1 MNHDEYRT
9 EMEKD
14 PNTWVV
20 LRYYLTYAGLAEM
33 VGRESMTRTE
43 IFTDHPM
50 IDELIEFTGGF

>member
-20 LRYYLTYAGLAEM
+20 LRYYLTYPDRYSEVMYRRWEAAGA
-33 VGRESMTRTE
+33 TRKTA
-43 IFTDHPM
+43 
-50 IDELIEFTGGF
+50 TG